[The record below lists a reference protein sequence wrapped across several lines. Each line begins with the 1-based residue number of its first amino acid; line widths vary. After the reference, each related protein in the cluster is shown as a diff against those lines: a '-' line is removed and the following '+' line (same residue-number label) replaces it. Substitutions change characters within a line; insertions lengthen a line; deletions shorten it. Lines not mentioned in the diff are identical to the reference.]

1 METNM
6 KTIGSLA
13 VASLLALAVPA
24 LAQTTT
30 TPKSGTKMSQA
41 DCMAAWNKADAA
53 KAGNLSESQAQGL
66 VTDFKAADTN
76 NDSKLSQTE
85 FTAAC
90 DKGLVTASGPA
101 GTGGRGMT
109 GNQPSTTTTPSE
121 KSPAK

>member
-1 METNM
+1 MEMNM

-13 VASLLALAVPA
+13 VAALLALSVPA

-30 TPKSGTKMSQA
+30 APKSGTKLSQA
-41 DCMAAWNKADAA
+41 DCMAAWNKADAT
-53 KAGNLSESQAQGL
+53 KSGKLSASQAQGL
-66 VTDFKAADTN
+66 VSDFKAADTN
-76 NDSKLSQTE
+76 NDSQLSETE

-90 DKGLVTASGPA
+90 DKGLVTASGPG

-109 GNQPSTTTTPSE
+109 GSEPSTTAPSD